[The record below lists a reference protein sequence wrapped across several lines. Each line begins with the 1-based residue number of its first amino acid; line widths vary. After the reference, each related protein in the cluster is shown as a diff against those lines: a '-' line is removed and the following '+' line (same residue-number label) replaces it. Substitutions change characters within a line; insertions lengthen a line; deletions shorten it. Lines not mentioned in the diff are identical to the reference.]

1 MLLVVGSTK
10 GRSHLRAQAINIP
23 RENTG
28 RQRIPAGIKTK
39 KLGRFSSREVLY
51 NCLTAGEPYI
61 AYGMFHFQLDKTGFT
76 QSFQMT
82 VSLLTGDAQFLTY
95 GSS

>member
-39 KLGRFSSREVLY
+39 KLGRFSSREVLS

-61 AYGMFHFQLDKTGFT
+61 AYGIHTLALYQASFLQSGDMARCGKYMARMLAQLRR
-76 QSFQMT
+76 
-82 VSLLTGDAQFLTY
+82 V
-95 GSS
+95 